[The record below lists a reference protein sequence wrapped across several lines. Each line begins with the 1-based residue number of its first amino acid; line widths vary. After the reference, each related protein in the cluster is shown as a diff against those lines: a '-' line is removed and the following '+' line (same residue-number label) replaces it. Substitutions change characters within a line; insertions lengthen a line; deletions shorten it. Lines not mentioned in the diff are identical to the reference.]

1 MYANISRHVR
11 VFISEKQHLFI
22 HKYQNHEHF
31 LQSQL
36 PIEEAI
42 TAKTLSDK
50 GILVRKKLDNDTQYA
65 LHKHVRF
72 ADK

>member
-11 VFISEKQHLFI
+11 VFISEKQHVFI

-31 LQSQL
+31 LQSEL

-65 LHKHVRF
+65 LNKHVRF
-72 ADK
+72 TDK

>member
-1 MYANISRHVR
+1 MR
-11 VFISEKQHLFI
+11 VYITEIQHLFI

-31 LQSQL
+31 LQSEL

-65 LHKHVRF
+65 LNKHIRF
-72 ADK
+72 DNR

>member
-1 MYANISRHVR
+1 MYVHISRHVR
-11 VFISEKQHLFI
+11 VYITEMQHQFI

-31 LQSQL
+31 LQSEL

-65 LHKHVRF
+65 LNKHIKF
-72 ADK
+72 NTK

>member
-1 MYANISRHVR
+1 MYVHISRHVR
-11 VFISEKQHLFI
+11 VYITEIQHLFI

-31 LQSQL
+31 LQSEL

-65 LHKHVRF
+65 LNKHITF
-72 ADK
+72 TTK

>member
-65 LHKHVRF
+65 LNKHVRF
-72 ADK
+72 TDK

>member
-1 MYANISRHVR
+1 MYVHISRHVR
-11 VFISEKQHLFI
+11 VYITEIQHQFI

-31 LQSQL
+31 LQSEL

-65 LHKHVRF
+65 LNKHIKF
-72 ADK
+72 NTK

>member
-1 MYANISRHVR
+1 MYVHISRHVR
-11 VFISEKQHLFI
+11 VYITEIQHLFI

-65 LHKHVRF
+65 LNKHIKF
-72 ADK
+72 TTK